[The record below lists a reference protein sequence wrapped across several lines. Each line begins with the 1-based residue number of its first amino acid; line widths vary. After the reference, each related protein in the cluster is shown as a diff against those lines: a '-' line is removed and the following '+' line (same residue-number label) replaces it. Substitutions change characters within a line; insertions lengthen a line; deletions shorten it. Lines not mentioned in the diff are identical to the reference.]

1 MVKKDAIDFVLQDS
15 QFEVDQDGF
24 FSGGAQYQITN
35 IPSDG
40 ILIQGYLE
48 LKKEKAIA
56 LVSDITD
63 GYLTAI
69 DDTLYVSVS
78 VSGSVDG
85 NALPDTF
92 TLNYRLFKAWDSVEA
107 SPSLPSSFGTQNL
120 SVSPKGLLG
129 GKKWKCAGNKEL
141 LSVIVH
147 NDDGD
152 FQISS
157 NLQLG
162 KAAGTDVGV
171 VAEQLTDGAAHQ
183 FLISN
188 APSVSIKNQYATG
201 AEKLKSRYR
210 FFKPEKWTALNKF
223 NPLEVTRV

>member
-1 MVKKDAIDFVLQDS
+1 MAKQEAIDFVLLDS
-15 QFEVDQDGF
+15 QFEVDQDGY
-24 FSGGAQYQITN
+24 FSGGAHYQIIN

-48 LKKEKAIA
+48 MKKEKAIA
-56 LVSDITD
+56 LVSDVTD

-69 DDTLYVSVS
+69 DDTIYVS
-78 VSGSVDG
+78 VSGSLDG

-107 SPSLPSSFGTQNL
+107 SPSLPASFGAQNL

-141 LSVIVH
+141 LSVMVH

-152 FQISS
+152 FRISS
-157 NLQLG
+157 NLQIG
-162 KAAGTDVGV
+162 KAAGTDVGI
-171 VAEQLTDGAAHQ
+171 VAEHHTDGVTHQ
-183 FLISN
+183 HLIFN
-188 APSVSIKNQYATG
+188 TPSVSIKNQYATG

-210 FFKPEKWTALNKF
+210 FFKPEKWTTLNKF

>member
-1 MVKKDAIDFVLQDS
+1 MAKKEAIDFVLQDS
-15 QFEVDQDGF
+15 QFEVDQDGY
-24 FSGGAQYQITN
+24 FSGGAQYQVTN

-40 ILIQGYLE
+40 ILIQSYLE

-56 LVSDITD
+56 LVSDVTD
-63 GYLTAI
+63 GYLTTN
-69 DDTLYVSVS
+69 DDTFYVS
-78 VSGSVDG
+78 VSGSLDG

-92 TLNYRLFKAWDSVEA
+92 TLNYRLFKAWDTVEA
-107 SPSLPSSFGTQNL
+107 SPSLPASFGTQNL

-141 LSVIVH
+141 LSVMVH

-152 FQISS
+152 FTISS
-157 NLQLG
+157 NLQIG
-162 KAAGTDVGV
+162 KSAGTDVGI
-171 VAEQLTDGAAHQ
+171 VAEHHTDGVAHQ
-183 FLISN
+183 FLIAN
-188 APSVSIKNQYATG
+188 TPSLSIKNQHAAG

-223 NPLEVTRV
+223 NPVEITRA

>member
-1 MVKKDAIDFVLQDS
+1 MAKKEAIDFVLQDS
-15 QFEVDQDGF
+15 QFEVDQDGY
-24 FSGGAQYQITN
+24 FSGGAQYQINN
-35 IPSDG
+35 IPLDG

-69 DDTLYVSVS
+69 DDTLYLS

-85 NALPDTF
+85 DALPDTF
-92 TLNYRLFKAWDSVEA
+92 TLNYRLFKAWDTIEA
-107 SPSLPSSFGTQNL
+107 SPSLPPSFGAQNL

-141 LSVIVH
+141 LSVMVH

-152 FQISS
+152 FHISS
-157 NLQLG
+157 SLQIG
-162 KAAGTDVGV
+162 KAAGTDIGIVAEHHTDGV
-171 VAEQLTDGAAHQ
+171 VHQ
-183 FLISN
+183 FLIFNS
-188 APSVSIKNQYATG
+188 PSVSIKNQYATG